1 MSFDSLH
8 EFLVMGGH
16 GLYVWLAYG
25 SALLVVLANVVSVRI
40 ARKRYFRQARA
51 LVRRDAAEVRRDAAE
66 VQQNAAEAQQK
77 TS

>member
-8 EFLVMGGH
+8 EFFVMGGH

-25 SALLVVLANVVSVRI
+25 SAVLVVTANVVSVRI

-51 LVRRDAAEVRRDAAE
+51 FVRRSAADGPNRTAE
-66 VQQNAAEAQQK
+66 QR
-77 TS
+77 SD

>member
-25 SALLVVLANVVSVRI
+25 SALLVVLANVISVRI

-51 LVRRDAAEVRRDAAE
+51 LARRNAAEMQQNVAE
-66 VQQNAAEAQQK
+66 VQQN